1 MTLNEIRTLLV
12 SADANIKHYFSKNT
26 ASAYSYWEETQRLPV
41 LADDR
46 HEEMW
51 RFYVHRYTKTE
62 NDTTAQAL
70 FDALDA
76 DPRVSV
82 RWVQG
87 GYDRDSG
94 YLHHIFECE
103 G

>member
-1 MTLNEIRTLLV
+1 MTLTEIKTLLV

-26 ASAYSYWEETQRLPV
+26 ASEYSYWEETQQLPTIV
-41 LADDR
+41 DDR
-46 HEEMW
+46 HEEHW
-51 RFYVHRYTKTE
+51 RFYVH
-62 NDTTAQAL
+62 
-70 FDALDA
+70 
-76 DPRVSV
+76 

-87 GYDRDSG
+87 GYDRESG

>member
-1 MTLNEIRTLLV
+1 MTLTEIKTLLV
-12 SADANIKHYFSKNT
+12 SADVNIKHYFSKNT
-26 ASAYSYWEETQRLPV
+26 ASEYSYWEETQLLPTIV
-41 LADDR
+41 DDR
-46 HEEMW
+46 HEEHW

-62 NDTTAQAL
+62 NDATASAI
-70 FDALDA
+70 FEKLDK
-76 DPRVSV
+76 DPRVTV

-87 GYDRDSG
+87 GYDRESG